1 MYIGGNYGVSVPA
14 QHRIERQTFGVR
26 GLAGS
31 CQGLGGGQ
39 EGRPTSIRTPC
50 PAHPHTLRPST
61 RTTAPLT
68 HVVALLRPHTAHHY
82 LRYSQR
88 HNQVKPLNGYSNRQ
102 PVVNMLSKNLRY
114 IFLLVEP
121 QYTYTPEQNPPP
133 WQRAAAL
140 SSVFECLSDLEEAT
154 NTLPGSA
161 SSPEIH
167 RRTGES
173 ARKSSQNVGTAAAL
187 DGGAAQLDSE
197 TRTVANLS
205 GSVSSVRD
213 PIVTTRSH
221 QLVGGS
227 TALPRLSRAAFVV
240 IVGGAQHSQKVAHLQ
255 AIMQSKERER
265 RTASEDMAEQPS
277 ALKRRTSLTV
287 REQAV
292 GLLHDTRSAAISCSA
307 PLQTSIRVNY
317 PHSRWTEDR
326 AVTSGNAPFC
336 NGSIMFSISGGST
349 KYVGPLNDA
358 TVAAALSSGNFSVS
372 RDDYVQIIYAGPGDV
387 VMMQPERSGP
397 KGDHAEHLQPVRL
410 SNLLRQT
417 KDEDMLNQQMTS
429 LGNFQQLQLYL
440 QALRD
445 YVVQHG
451 ELCHGEDQ
459 QSLRTFS
466 ETMREM
472 LKRKTYSKDMKAKI
486 VNLLD
491 SSIVVTGA
499 ESAHQGEKGVRRSVR
514 IASSSS
520 SSSSSS

>member
-114 IFLLVEP
+114 IFLD
-121 QYTYTPEQNPPP
+121 
-133 WQRAAAL
+133 RRHH
-140 SSVFECLSDLEEAT
+140 
-154 NTLPGSA
+154 
-161 SSPEIH
+161 PEIH

-277 ALKRRTSLTV
+277 ALKPKNLPDSPGSRRWVSCTTQDLQQYLAQPHCRRQSVSTIRIRDGRKTELLQAECAFLQWIDNVQHFGGKYQGWTV
-287 REQAV
+287 FLR
-292 GLLHDTRSAAISCSA
+292 
-307 PLQTSIRVNY
+307 
-317 PHSRWTEDR
+317 
-326 AVTSGNAPFC
+326 
-336 NGSIMFSISGGST
+336 
-349 KYVGPLNDA
+349 YVGPLNDA

-520 SSSSSS
+520 SSSSSSS